1 MKKIFKAVT
10 PKLFKKFRKK
20 DNLFT
25 KDTISLDDKKNK
37 KYLDDFAYQEFLRKF
52 KNESSDSNE
61 EQWNN
66 CNLSRNKSST
76 SIKKD

>member
-10 PKLFKKFRKK
+10 PKFFKKFRKK
-20 DNLFT
+20 DNFFT

-61 EQWNN
+61 EQ
-66 CNLSRNKSST
+66 
-76 SIKKD
+76 

>member
-10 PKLFKKFRKK
+10 PKLFKKFSKK

-66 CNLSRNKSST
+66 RNLSRNKSST